1 MMQTLCEMNKPP
13 LTFGVDVVETPYTG
27 SMLINYLYTDPNMTL
42 SGSIHTFF
50 TPSFDP
56 NKTLTLTYAP
66 ERMDA
71 AIDWDKVTYVTDGVS
86 TNFTNIQYN
95 VIYNNTYL
103 ARSNIILI
111 PENLYLMNIRM
122 QLVKRVDAA
131 MRMSLSLSLSLSC
144 SL

>member
-1 MMQTLCEMNKPP
+1 
-13 LTFGVDVVETPYTG
+13 
-27 SMLINYLYTDPNMTL
+27 
-42 SGSIHTFF
+42 
-50 TPSFDP
+50 
-56 NKTLTLTYAP
+56 
-66 ERMDA
+66 MDA